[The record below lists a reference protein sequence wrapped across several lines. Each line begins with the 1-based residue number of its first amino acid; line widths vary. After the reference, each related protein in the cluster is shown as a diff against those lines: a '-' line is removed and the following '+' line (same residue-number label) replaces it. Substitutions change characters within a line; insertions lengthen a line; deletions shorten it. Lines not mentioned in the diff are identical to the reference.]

1 MKKLLL
7 LLAVTLVGLT
17 SCEERLDRLDEV
29 NLQQNIQIDILR
41 TDLNAL
47 TQSVNDEIARVEQ
60 IIAAVDAENDAALIE
75 GLSAAQAELQAAVAL
90 LAQADTDNLVAA
102 LAAVS
107 AAEET
112 LAMVIANNLAATT
125 AALEALGVVDADLL
139 SRIETILSDIAA
151 LDAAL
156 SAEDVRLDN
165 AIALANTL
173 IDDANEAIQTNADA
187 IAELEALVAGIRNT
201 IDNIW
206 TSIQNAHTVND
217 NQRELIQGL
226 HDAIDKIKDVN
237 NGQKDALADLY
248 KKVKVL
254 QNVVALG
261 EGGNATQ
268 AELDAAIAA
277 VEAALAVLEGDVAA
291 NTAAIAEV
299 KSALASVTADLQSQ
313 IDAIDFTDAQELADA
328 IQAALD
334 AAKEYADAN
343 DSDTVFDDT
352 ALLAAIEL
360 INTTIGT
367 NSATWSLDTTLDATA
382 ITQEIADAIA
392 NIPGFDDSA
401 IQDALTSLQNK
412 LDELV
417 GDVADLSDVAKQQIA
432 LMELDGFTKVEG
444 EIRTWSKST
453 SKGLRVVYVDTEGLL
468 FPSVVLFGE
477 TYSLGG
483 RTTFAGVLDAFLKF
497 NIERYDDIKADY
509 DAAQAETETSTDT
522 STETSTEPS
531 KSDIVFGETFA
542 INSVSDA
549 TIITG
554 ATFVATED
562 KDYLWNEG
570 ETWTIAIV
578 NTPNGYTAYYLRLR
592 SNGEWALENRP
603 SGVGEDFDT
612 FDEAL
617 DDLISVVVLDALLG
631 N

>member
-41 TDLNAL
+41 TDLNVL

-75 GLSAAQAELQAAVAL
+75 GLSAAQAELTAAVAL

-125 AALEALGVVDADLL
+125 AALEALGAFDADLL
-139 SRIETILSDIAA
+139 ARIENILSDIAA

-156 SAEDVRLDN
+156 SAEDVRLDE

-173 IDDANEAIQTNADA
+173 IEDANEAIQTNADA

-226 HDAIDKIKDVN
+226 HDAIDKIKNVN

-299 KSALASVTADLQSQ
+299 KSALASATADLQSQ

-328 IQAALD
+328 VQAALD

-343 DSDTVFDDT
+343 DSDTMFDATSLIASID
-352 ALLAAIEL
+352 AINKYIED
-360 INTTIGT
+360 NEGQWSQQTI
-367 NSATWSLDTTLDATA
+367 DTTLDAAA
-382 ITQEIADAIA
+382 IAKDIADAVAAAIA
-392 NIPGFDDSA
+392 ALPEDDDTAYALQSA
-401 IQDALTSLQNK
+401 LDALEDK
-412 LDELV
+412 LAE
-417 GDVADLSDVAKQQIA
+417 LSDVFNQQIA
-432 LMELDGFTKVEG
+432 LFEAAGFSEFTGTEDSPYTPLAGHSNPSSYVGSFLEKGSKGIKRIVKVTDDEFFVYVSVKTIVGYGTDDEHNTYEVFYLGGVSTYVDASNRFQNWNLEFNSEG
-444 EIRTWSKST
+444 EM
-453 SKGLRVVYVDTEGLL
+453 EN
-468 FPSVVLFGE
+468 
-477 TYSLGG
+477 LG
-483 RTTFAGVLDAFLKF
+483 K
-497 NIERYDDIKADY
+497 
-509 DAAQAETETSTDT
+509 
-522 STETSTEPS
+522 
-531 KSDIVFGETFA
+531 
-542 INSVSDA
+542 
-549 TIITG
+549 
-554 ATFVATED
+554 
-562 KDYLWNEG
+562 
-570 ETWTIAIV
+570 
-578 NTPNGYTAYYLRLR
+578 
-592 SNGEWALENRP
+592 
-603 SGVGEDFDT
+603 
-612 FDEAL
+612 
-617 DDLISVVVLDALLG
+617 
-631 N
+631 